1 MSGLEFAALGN
12 GEGRY
17 IGGRG
22 DGGGCL
28 MEHSLRTVGV
38 SQALPYRS
46 CVHLG

>member
-22 DGGGCL
+22 DGGGVPHGAL
-28 MEHSLRTVGV
+28 TEDSGGV
-38 SQALPYRS
+38 TSPALS
-46 CVHLG
+46 